1 MSELHN
7 IENKTTIKIPSHK
20 TLAKAAEMAIT
31 IEKPIC
37 CDYYKASLNKECK
50 IGLDGT
56 DKVLYKNVSEYT
68 SPLQSMFK
76 IVDENQDSNSDY
88 ILETQNSI
96 YIISGA
102 MLS

>member
-7 IENKTTIKIPSHK
+7 TENETKIITPSQK

-37 CDYYKASLNKECK
+37 LDYYSASLNKECK
-50 IGLDGT
+50 IGLDGE
-56 DKVLYKNVSEYT
+56 DKVLYKNNAEYT

-76 IVDENQDSNSDY
+76 IVDDNQIGHSEY